1 MQTDSLSLQGRKII
15 EDLAQRYG
23 VSSQAVETLLQAV
36 KAGNGTM
43 AQFNSPELG
52 GMGQWSQGGMTMVG
66 DMFNNALKAKVNGL
80 CSELAN
86 FLSQESHSEISFFD
100 PAKTSSSAPWWGGDL
115 GTASTTGSQNNMRYA
130 YFPAARR
137 LAVGIG
143 DDVTIY
149 DTQDHEI
156 SGVSQQQGGNASL
169 TFSSQ
174 RGLVRVTDLP
184 VVSPKSNSAKAP
196 KPETTTRP
204 NDIFA

>member
-1 MQTDSLSLQGRKII
+1 MQTDSLSTQGRKII
-15 EDLAQRYG
+15 EELAQRYG
-23 VSSQAVETLLQAV
+23 VSSQAVLALLRAIM
-36 KAGNGTM
+36 AGNGTM

-66 DMFNNALKAKVNGL
+66 DMFNNALKAKVDGL
-80 CSELAN
+80 CSELARL
-86 FLSQESHSEISFFD
+86 LSREGHSEMSLFV

-115 GTASTTGSQNNMRYA
+115 GTATTTGSQNNIRYA
-130 YFPAARR
+130 YFPASRR

-156 SGVSQQQGGNASL
+156 SGVSQQQGGDASL

-174 RGLVRVTDLP
+174 RGLIRVADLP
-184 VVSPKSNSAKAP
+184 VVSPK
-196 KPETTTRP
+196 
-204 NDIFA
+204 